1 MLILRLFLV
10 LVFGL
15 AAGCASPPAKVNE
28 SNGLEPLESDKIIEK
43 KASNKTNTA
52 DEAIDPD
59 VLYTLLAAEIAGQRG
74 QYDVALEGYM
84 EAAKL
89 AKDPRF
95 AERALKIALYVKDP
109 SKINEATTLWLQQD
123 PNSITAHKIAILSDL
138 RMSDKVDALNNAKAL
153 LELDPAGFES
163 AILELATLMDKEGK
177 LGLLYDVLEDLSL
190 QKPNQAVLYY
200 LQAVIAKQQSH
211 HDLADTK
218 INQALAL
225 QPDWDKAL
233 LFQAQS
239 AALSGNL
246 ERAAV
251 LLRSAAE
258 KFPENPKIKRFLAQV
273 LIRSKQFDQASEIY
287 KQLIAANPK
296 DGESQIALALVYL
309 ELGKESKAEDLL
321 KKLTD
326 SPEWQSQA
334 AFYLGK
340 LEEKRKDN
348 KRALQ
353 WYDKVSDG
361 PFVFDA
367 SISSISLLVRNK
379 QYDEAENRLI
389 ALQEQFPQQRSKI
402 TLMLVEL
409 YNQQKN
415 YERAFEMVTDLLEA
429 NPDQRDLLYTHAL
442 TADRAGKKDVLE
454 ADLKKIL
461 DKNPNDAEALN
472 ALGYSLLSDPAR
484 LQEAKGYLQ
493 KALQLRPEEAVIIDS
508 YGWLL
513 YKLGEL
519 GQALVYLQ
527 QAYEK
532 QQENEIAAHLAE
544 VLWSLGKKSEAKKI
558 FNEAIKRSPED
569 EYLLDFQQKF
579 LKDGG

>member
-10 LVFGL
+10 LVLGL
-15 AAGCASPPAKVNE
+15 AAGCAGSPPKAVE
-28 SNGLEPLESDKIIEK
+28 ANGLEPLESDKIIEK
-43 KASNKTNTA
+43 KASPKNSSTDA
-52 DEAIDPD
+52 AIDPD

-74 QYDVALEGYM
+74 QYEVALEGYM

-109 SKINEATTLWLQQD
+109 SKINEATSLWLQQD
-123 PNSITAHKIAILSDL
+123 PSSITAHKIAILSDL
-138 RMSDKVDALNNAKAL
+138 RTSDKAGAVNNAKAL

-163 AILELATLMDKEGK
+163 AMLELATLMDKEGK
-177 LGLLYDVLEDLSL
+177 LGLLYDILEDLSL

-200 LQAVIAKQQSH
+200 LQAVIAKQQSR

-218 INQALAL
+218 INQTLVL

-239 AALSGNL
+239 AAVAGNL
-246 ERAAV
+246 EQAAA

-258 KFPENPKIKRFLAQV
+258 KFPENSKIKRFLAQV
-273 LIRSKQFDQASEIY
+273 LIRSKQYDQAAEIY
-287 KQLIAANPK
+287 KQLIAANAK

-334 AFYLGK
+334 GFYLGK

-353 WYDKVSDG
+353 WYDKVTDG

-367 SISSISLLVRNK
+367 SVSAISLLVRNK
-379 QYDEAENRLI
+379 QYDEAESRLF
-389 ALQEQFPQQRSKI
+389 ALQEQYPQQRTKI
-402 TLMLVEL
+402 TLLLVEL

-415 YERAFEMVTDLLEA
+415 YARAYDMVTDLLA
-429 NPDQRDLLYTHAL
+429 VNPDQRDLLYTHAL
-442 TADRAGKKDVLE
+442 TADRAGKKDILE

-461 DKNPNDAEALN
+461 EKNPDDPEALN

-493 KALQLRPEEAVIIDS
+493 KALQLRPNEAVIIDS

-513 YKLGEL
+513 FKLGEPD
-519 GQALVYLQ
+519 QALVYLQ

-544 VLWSLGKKSEAKKI
+544 VLWALGKKSEAKKI
-558 FNEAIKRSPED
+558 FNEAIKRSPDD
-569 EYLLDFQQKF
+569 EFLLDFQQKF